1 MPPDGYWISPS
12 ELFVYFFV
20 MLGPIKL
27 LAPFSRVSRGADAPA
42 RHRLALR
49 ATAIS
54 TIALVAAATLG
65 TALLSRWQVS
75 TPALILAASMVL
87 FWVAFRVVT
96 GVYAGPGEAREP
108 PPAHDEEPPRPAP
121 PIAQAA
127 MTPVAFPGI
136 VTPYGVALVILVVAS
151 ARDAQ
156 RLLTIAGALALILA
170 LDLLAMW
177 FARPLMKALGASLQI
192 LGAVL
197 GVLQVA
203 LAVELGIQ
211 ALGMLGVLDA
221 PPL

>member
-27 LAPFSRVSRGADAPA
+27 LAPFARVSQGADAPA

-54 TIALVAAATLG
+54 TIVLVAAATLG

-75 TPALILAASMVL
+75 TPAMILAASIVL
-87 FWVAFRVVT
+87 FWVAFRMVT
-96 GVYAGPGEAREP
+96 GFYGGPPEARAPPSVSDEPRP
-108 PPAHDEEPPRPAP
+108 PPPP

-127 MTPVAFPGI
+127 MTPVAVPGI
-136 VTPYGVALVILVVAS
+136 VTPYGVALVILLVAN
-151 ARDAQ
+151 AHDVQ

-177 FARPLMKALGASLQI
+177 FARPLLKALGASLQI
-192 LGAVL
+192 LAAVL

-211 ALGMLGVLDA
+211 ALSMLGVLNA
-221 PPL
+221 PPW